1 MANLEVVVPP
11 EISDKHSTA
20 DMNINEGSAAKFVCS
35 ATGEPTWNVLFRSGM
50 KVTRPKQ
57 IVTRQPWYTRIF

>member
-1 MANLEVVVPP
+1 VANLEVVIPP

-35 ATGEPTWNVLFRSGM
+35 ATGQFETCPHLVCRGC
-50 KVTRPKQ
+50 
-57 IVTRQPWYTRIF
+57 